1 MPTIGWSDDLSI
13 DDSQIDFQHR
23 QLLDAIG
30 DLEDAL
36 AAGDPQRVAQAMPF
50 LRLYAQVHF
59 VDEERVL
66 GLIGWPEL
74 AQHQK
79 MHESFRQ
86 RLGELEGAVR
96 RGDMAAGATLL
107 GFLAAWLSG
116 HIRGEDRRFA
126 EPLRSLRSQ
135 TATSAKPQK
144 SQPDPKF

>member
-13 DDSQIDFQHR
+13 DDSQIDFQHH

-36 AAGDPQRVAQAMPF
+36 AAGDSRRVAESMPF

-59 VDEERVL
+59 ADEERVL
-66 GLIGWPEL
+66 GLIGWSEL
-74 AQHQK
+74 AQHLA

-86 RLGELEGAVR
+86 RLGELERAVR
-96 RGDMAAGATLL
+96 RGDLAAGATLL

-116 HIRGEDRRFA
+116 HIRVEDRRFA
-126 EPLRSLRSQ
+126 EQVKALRSS
-135 TATSAKPQK
+135 KP
-144 SQPDPKF
+144 